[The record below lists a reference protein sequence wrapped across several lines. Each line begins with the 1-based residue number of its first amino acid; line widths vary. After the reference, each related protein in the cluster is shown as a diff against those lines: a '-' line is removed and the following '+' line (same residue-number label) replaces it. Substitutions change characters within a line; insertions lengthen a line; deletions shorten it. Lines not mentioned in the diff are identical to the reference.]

1 MKIDRNYYRS
11 LIDVERK
18 EIWFTCI
25 LYNDQNGDAIL
36 YLLTVQSNSCV
47 IMVDLLY
54 IYSSLGAFI
63 HALLSRAYLC
73 VS

>member
-1 MKIDRNYYRS
+1 MKIDRSYDRS

-54 IYSSLGAFI
+54 ISSLGAFI